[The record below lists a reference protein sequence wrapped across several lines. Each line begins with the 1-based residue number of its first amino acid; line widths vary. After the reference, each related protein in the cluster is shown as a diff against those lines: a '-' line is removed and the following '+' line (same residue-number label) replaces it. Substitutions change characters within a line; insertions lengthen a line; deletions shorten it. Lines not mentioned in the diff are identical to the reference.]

1 MSNIKVN
8 IIQKIKIKS
17 KRIMMDNIKNT
28 NTKIIILGHIFQR
41 TSINR
46 QGKNIKQI
54 NIIKNIIIINIRKTT
69 TNREGKIKED
79 PIIINEKAT
88 YIKANIVIL
97 KPRIIIM
104 KIKVTDIDKTADKD
118 ILSNTKALLNKSIIK
133 IM

>member
-46 QGKNIKQI
+46 
-54 NIIKNIIIINIRKTT
+54 
-69 TNREGKIKED
+69 
-79 PIIINEKAT
+79 
-88 YIKANIVIL
+88 
-97 KPRIIIM
+97 
-104 KIKVTDIDKTADKD
+104 
-118 ILSNTKALLNKSIIK
+118 
-133 IM
+133 